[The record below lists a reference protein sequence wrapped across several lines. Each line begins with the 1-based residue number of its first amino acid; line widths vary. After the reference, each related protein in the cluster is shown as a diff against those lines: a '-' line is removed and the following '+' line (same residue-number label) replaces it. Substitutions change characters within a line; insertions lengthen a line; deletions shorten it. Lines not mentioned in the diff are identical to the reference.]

1 KESGNIVLML
11 MIRFGATT
19 SYQSV
24 KVGTMIPDSMRANVG
39 EQDSLPLKVS
49 IPPFYRVR

>member
-1 KESGNIVLML
+1 MLSCPLTLTPKESGNIVLML

-24 KVGTMIPDSMRANVG
+24 
-39 EQDSLPLKVS
+39 
-49 IPPFYRVR
+49 